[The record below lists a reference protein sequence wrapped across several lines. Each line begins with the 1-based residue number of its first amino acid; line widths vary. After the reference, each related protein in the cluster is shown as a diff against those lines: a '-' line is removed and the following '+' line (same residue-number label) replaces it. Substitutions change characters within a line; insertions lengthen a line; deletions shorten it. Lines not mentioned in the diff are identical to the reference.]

1 MVFSVMEFN
10 DGKYLAV
17 PALIAITEAE
27 KQTEGTRLDGT
38 CGNLKP
44 GREKNGASNKILK
57 PLDQVKVKN
66 RHLPLLRK
74 KMTEMRLRAK
84 INVFFVSK
92 AEMHHVFHSQI
103 EHKQT
108 YEQALSFSI
117 SLSLSVFVFVTH
129 SRTYTHTHSH

>member
-1 MVFSVMEFN
+1 MISTHLEFLMYVLGAAFCQQIQMHRIRCMVFSVIEFN

-74 KMTEMRLRAK
+74 KE
-84 INVFFVSK
+84 
-92 AEMHHVFHSQI
+92 
-103 EHKQT
+103 
-108 YEQALSFSI
+108 
-117 SLSLSVFVFVTH
+117 
-129 SRTYTHTHSH
+129 